1 MICDDN
7 KKQDEEYLYHLI
19 YLPRGTERLEKLG
32 ELKEYPKNIILNEPG
47 EVPTFCYVVKKG
59 QVLCFELSYEGEQR
73 IYNIMEEGS
82 VFMEECLLFD
92 KPCPVTFRTLTT
104 CELVKIDKCDLKR
117 AFKKD
122 IDVVMDICESM
133 SSKFLSSMELIRF
146 GPHNSAEWKLCKM
159 LVIFA
164 QHNGIE
170 HPDGS
175 VEFRKRISQQ
185 MLGDLLGMNRVT
197 VARKIKELK
206 DQGLFI
212 VTENNRQI
220 IPSIE
225 ELERHMIAMERD

>member
-1 MICDDN
+1 
-7 KKQDEEYLYHLI
+7 
-19 YLPRGTERLEKLG
+19 
-32 ELKEYPKNIILNEPG
+32 
-47 EVPTFCYVVKKG
+47 
-59 QVLCFELSYEGEQR
+59 
-73 IYNIMEEGS
+73 
-82 VFMEECLLFD
+82 
-92 KPCPVTFRTLTT
+92 
-104 CELVKIDKCDLKR
+104 
-117 AFKKD
+117 
-122 IDVVMDICESM
+122 MDICESM

-220 IPSIE
+220 IPSIK